1 MSNNLRD
8 KHISELQNICRVR
21 IPAGLEKK
29 MILSW
34 DAIREMKDNGIT
46 FGVHTATH
54 PNLTNICL
62 AEAEKEIINSK
73 KMIENQLKTDATL
86 FTYPY
91 GSKLSYNNEIIKL
104 IKNIGFEGAVTTNYG
119 LVNKYNIDSI
129 YILLKIWVS
138 NYYSRFKIEV
148 SGIFSDFNFI

>member
-1 MSNNLRD
+1 
-8 KHISELQNICRVR
+8 
-21 IPAGLEKK
+21 
-29 MILSW
+29 
-34 DAIREMKDNGIT
+34 MKDNGIT
-46 FGVHTATH
+46 FGVHTVTH
-54 PNLTNICL
+54 PNLTKISL